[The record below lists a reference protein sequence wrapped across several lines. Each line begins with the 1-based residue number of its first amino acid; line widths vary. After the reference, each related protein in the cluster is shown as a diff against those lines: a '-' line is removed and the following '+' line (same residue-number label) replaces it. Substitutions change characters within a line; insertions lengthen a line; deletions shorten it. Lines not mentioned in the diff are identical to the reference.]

1 MAKIMKA
8 LFVGSFDPWHAGHN
22 SLVERTLRQIDQVV
36 IGVSQNPDKT
46 YTASAEQ
53 RAETI
58 KASLQGLDLG
68 ETTRRQ
74 RTTVAINNGLTIDFA
89 KTMGCGVIIKGVRNA
104 ADFEYE
110 QKQAEW
116 NKQHGGLE
124 TILLC
129 ADEELKALSST
140 AIRNSKNRNS
150 I

>member
-1 MAKIMKA
+1 M
-8 LFVGSFDPWHAGHN
+8 FVGSFDPWHAGHN
-22 SLVERTLRQIDQVV
+22 NIVERALRLFDEVV

-58 KASLQGLDLG
+58 KTSLQGLDLG

-116 NKQHGGLE
+116 NKQNGGLE